1 MKTCARCSA
10 PLQLGARA
18 CGSCNHPVAALSDR
32 PFSRREGDISEHDTA
47 LIGGRERPLQRTN
60 YPTQI
65 GDYTVLR
72 PLGEGGMGVVFEVYG
87 LDGQRY
93 ALKRVRAS
101 TRGSELKRFV
111 REGKTLAAIRHPGV
125 VAIRE
130 FTHDEAGPFLVT
142 ELVEGDPLDER
153 IERETLAPREA
164 AELVAQLAE
173 AVACVHDAGILHRDI
188 KPSNVIVRPDGSPV
202 LIDFGV
208 ALFEEGDR
216 LTQTGAMLGTP
227 AYAPPEQL
235 AGKKYEI
242 SERSDVFGLGAILY
256 AALTGSPPNSG
267 DTMSALLR
275 DAQTVESRWPTKR
288 LVPLELESIGRRA
301 LARDPSR
308 RYARAAELAQVL
320 WEWLRGD

>member
-1 MKTCARCSA
+1 MRVIG
-10 PLQLGARA
+10 PLESRDVIRMGIELAD
-18 CGSCNHPVAALSDR
+18 AL
-32 PFSRREGDISEHDTA
+32 A
-47 LIGGRERPLQRTN
+47 
-60 YPTQI
+60 
-65 GDYTVLR
+65 
-72 PLGEGGMGVVFEVYG
+72 
-87 LDGQRY
+87 Y
-93 ALKRVRAS
+93 AHESSV
-101 TRGSELKRFV
+101 
-111 REGKTLAAIRHPGV
+111 
-125 VAIRE
+125 
-130 FTHDEAGPFLVT
+130 
-142 ELVEGDPLDER
+142 
-153 IERETLAPREA
+153 
-164 AELVAQLAE
+164 
-173 AVACVHDAGILHRDI
+173 LHRDI